1 MNASIISVETMENA
15 RHVAIGVFI
24 ITVVLYQDV
33 ENMTGTVTM
42 VAKINSMVLNV
53 VRCVGHVKMNATEIE
68 ANFLNF
74 IFFFNFE

>member
-1 MNASIISVETMENA
+1 MNASIISIETMENA

-53 VRCVGHVKMNATEIE
+53 VRCVSHVKMNATEIE

-74 IFFFNFE
+74 IFF